1 MCKYFYSKYEVIEY
15 LSVYSRFYAQR
26 LFECE
31 EFFREEKG
39 YVSVTMLF
47 SILESIM
54 KLTADDYDSP
64 LYEIAKKL
72 NNQSIISDEEHK
84 FVSTDK
90 YSVRKIR
97 NLFAHANLFAI
108 NIVNIEDQKE
118 ILYPLTEE
126 DSCLLLY
133 KKLSGVIFNLIL
145 KIISRD
151 FIDEVKNSINIDL
164 SKSLLDLKLDIKI
177 LTLNEMETLKGIPVN
192 SIAKLDIPYNQ
203 KLKILDEA
211 PNVNIYVGIL
221 ENLLSPK

>member
-1 MCKYFYSKYEVIEY
+1 MCKFFYSKHEVIEN
-15 LSVYSRFYAQR
+15 LWVYSRFYAQR
-26 LFECE
+26 LYECE
-31 EFFREEKG
+31 ELFNEEKG
-39 YVSVTMLF
+39 YVSITMLF

-54 KLTADDYDSP
+54 KLAADDFDSP

-72 NNQSIISDEEHK
+72 NDQSIISDEEHR

-108 NIVNIEDQKE
+108 NIVNIEEEKE

-133 KKLSGVIFNLIL
+133 RKLSDVIFNLIL

-151 FIDEVKNSINIDL
+151 FIDELKNSINIDL
-164 SKSLLDLKLDIKI
+164 SKALLDLKLDVKI

-211 PNVNIYVGIL
+211 SNVNIYVGIL
-221 ENLLSPK
+221 ENLLYRK

>member
-1 MCKYFYSKYEVIEY
+1 MCKSFYSKYEVIEY

-31 EFFREEKG
+31 ELFREEKG

-72 NNQSIISDEEHK
+72 NNQSIISDEEHR

-164 SKSLLDLKLDIKI
+164 SKSLLELKLDIKI

>member
-1 MCKYFYSKYEVIEY
+1 MCKSFYSKYEVIEY

-31 EFFREEKG
+31 ELFREEKG

-72 NNQSIISDEEHK
+72 NNQSIISDEEHR

-164 SKSLLDLKLDIKI
+164 SKSLLDLKLNIKI